1 MVKLI
6 TYNIEYCEGMEGI
19 WYQYLQLWKIFFPPK
34 NLERRMVAAL
44 HKLKPDI
51 LALIEVDIGSLRSR
65 GEDEVRFLEEKLG
78 LTNFVEKVKYPLKG
92 WLKLFHHIPILN
104 KQANALVSRFP
115 FTKVRYH
122 VFHEGTKRMIIEA
135 TVKCPNPVT
144 LLAAH
149 LALGKKTRAKQI
161 KELINIVNR
170 IKNPV
175 ILMGDFNTFNGEQEI
190 KDLLKKTHLKD
201 LISLDKKS
209 IPLTE
214 PAWHPTRRLDY
225 ILTSPQVKVKK
236 YSVLK
241 FHFSDHLPLMID
253 FDFRKKKK

>member
-1 MVKLI
+1 
-6 TYNIEYCEGMEGI
+6 
-19 WYQYLQLWKIFFPPK
+19 
-34 NLERRMVAAL
+34 
-44 HKLKPDI
+44 
-51 LALIEVDIGSLRSR
+51 
-65 GEDEVRFLEEKLG
+65 
-78 LTNFVEKVKYPLKG
+78 LKG

-122 VFHEGTKRMIIEA
+122 VFHEGTKRMVIEA

-161 KELINIVNR
+161 KELVNIVNR

-175 ILMGDFNTFNGEQEI
+175 ILMGDFNTFNGEEEI
-190 KDLLKKTHLKD
+190 KELLKRTHLSDK
-201 LISLDKKS
+201 ISLDKKS

-253 FDFRKKKK
+253 FEFRKGKHYKK